1 MIQGNFSL
9 LSHQENNLTPEES
22 IEKIA
27 EHFAQISQEFEP
39 LSVNLLP
46 PDVQEKVNQPGN
58 ESEIPIL
65 PDYDV
70 FEKIKKSKK
79 PKSSVPGDIPR
90 KLVKE
95 FGPELATP
103 AGMIFR
109 NIVKTGQWPKPWRV
123 EYGLPLRKSPTQKLR
138 NS

>member
-1 MIQGNFSL
+1 M
-9 LSHQENNLTPEES
+9 
-22 IEKIA
+22 
-27 EHFAQISQEFEP
+27 
-39 LSVNLLP
+39 
-46 PDVQEKVNQPGN
+46 
-58 ESEIPIL
+58 
-65 PDYDV
+65 

-109 NIVKTGQWPKPWRV
+109 NIVKTGQWPKPWRL
-123 EYGLPLRKSPTQKLR
+123 EYGLPLRKVSNPETEEQLR
-138 NS
+138 IISLTSYLSKVFEQYVVQWLMEYVGNQMDWGSMVERRGPP